1 MKYCSVAQ
9 MATRWQLSERTV
21 RNYCAKGK
29 IEGAFLTGK
38 TWNIPETAQKPL
50 RKKRSKKSENN
61 LLAVLQREKE
71 SKLSGGIYNPPYSPT
86 GKALIERF
94 FHTMKMR
101 FMDIHK
107 GSDYHSLGQLNDD
120 LNKWI
125 NE

>member
-29 IEGAFLTGK
+29 ITGAFFTGK

-50 RKKRSKKSENN
+50 RKKCSKKSENN

-71 SKLSGGIYNPPYSPT
+71 SKLSGGIYHR
-86 GKALIERF
+86 LQIE
-94 FHTMKMR
+94 
-101 FMDIHK
+101 
-107 GSDYHSLGQLNDD
+107 
-120 LNKWI
+120 W
-125 NE
+125 